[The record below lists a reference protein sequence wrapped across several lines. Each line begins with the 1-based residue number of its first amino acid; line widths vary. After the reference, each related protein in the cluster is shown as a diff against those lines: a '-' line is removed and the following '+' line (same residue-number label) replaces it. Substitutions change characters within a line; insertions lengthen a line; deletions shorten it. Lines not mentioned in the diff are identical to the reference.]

1 MDLHSLTKTV
11 QKRKKRIGRGH
22 GSGKVKTGGRGTKGQ
37 KARGRIRSIFEGG
50 QLPLSKRLPFKRGK
64 NRNKP
69 LGEKPLV
76 INIKDLSVFTKDAV
90 VDQQSLLSK
99 KLVDER
105 VKERGVKI
113 LGDGNLSIALV
124 VKVICSKPARDK
136 IVKAGGKVEV

>member
-1 MDLHSLTKTV
+1 MDIHSLTKTV
-11 QKRKKRIGRGH
+11 HKRKKRIGRGH

-37 KARGRIRSIFEGG
+37 KARGRISSIFEGG

-76 INIKDLSVFTKDAV
+76 INIKDLSVFTKDSV

-113 LGDGNLSIALV
+113 LGDGDLNIALV